1 MHCDNPYSFRFHI
14 MIQFIMYLSRDL
26 YSFRITDNPQWQMKL
41 KRSTK
46 GFRRKSDQKKMI
58 HLKWMNLSGYRYIE
72 INCPLFCPTTPPE
85 ITQLNKELAV
95 NRDTGKKHSGE
106 APSEKLVRKFKENPF
121 LPIGGRLAPK
131 KRI

>member
-1 MHCDNPYSFRFHI
+1 MYCDNPYSFRFHI

-26 YSFRITDNPQWQMKL
+26 FIFIQNYRQPTMADEIKAEY
-41 KRSTK
+41 KRL
-46 GFRRKSDQKKMI
+46 QEKKRPKKDDTLEVDEFEWI
-58 HLKWMNLSGYRYIE
+58 QVE
-72 INCPLFCPTTPPE
+72 INCPYFCPTAPPE